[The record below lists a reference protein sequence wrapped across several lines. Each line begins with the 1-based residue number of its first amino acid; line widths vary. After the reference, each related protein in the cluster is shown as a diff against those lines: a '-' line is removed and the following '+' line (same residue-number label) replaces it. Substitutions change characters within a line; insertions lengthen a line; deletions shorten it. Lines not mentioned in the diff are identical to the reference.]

1 MLWWLN
7 SAVGTIVRVIFLPF
21 SSASPWGALL
31 VISLLTAL
39 LLLLVYKKT
48 SNQAGLKQVKN
59 RIKASLLEIR
69 LYQSDFRTQLGSQ
82 KELVAANLRYLLY
95 NLQPLLV
102 MLLPIFLLLAQ
113 LNLWFGYR
121 AVRPGET
128 FLLKVRFITAVD
140 IERVNL
146 ELEAPPGLTVETPPV
161 RIIDL
166 REAAWRLRLE
176 EPVSQP
182 LIIQV
187 NGERYQKE
195 IPRGGRRLSRISTVR
210 VRRNLWQELLY
221 PGEKPLPSDSLLSR
235 IELSYPEQRLELLG
249 LGLHWL
255 LAYFLLSVILGLG
268 LKGFFRVEI

>member
-95 NLQPLLV
+95 NLQP
-102 MLLPIFLLLAQ
+102 
-113 LNLWFGYR
+113 
-121 AVRPGET
+121 
-128 FLLKVRFITAVD
+128 
-140 IERVNL
+140 
-146 ELEAPPGLTVETPPV
+146 
-161 RIIDL
+161 
-166 REAAWRLRLE
+166 
-176 EPVSQP
+176 
-182 LIIQV
+182 
-187 NGERYQKE
+187 
-195 IPRGGRRLSRISTVR
+195 
-210 VRRNLWQELLY
+210 
-221 PGEKPLPSDSLLSR
+221 
-235 IELSYPEQRLELLG
+235 
-249 LGLHWL
+249 
-255 LAYFLLSVILGLG
+255 
-268 LKGFFRVEI
+268 